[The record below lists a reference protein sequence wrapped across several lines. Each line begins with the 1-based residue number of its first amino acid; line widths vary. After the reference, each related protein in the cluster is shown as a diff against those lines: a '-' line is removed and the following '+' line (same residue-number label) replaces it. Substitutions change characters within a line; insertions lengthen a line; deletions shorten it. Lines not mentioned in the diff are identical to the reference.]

1 MSDALLAGVSGL
13 QAHQAMLDVAGNNLA
28 NADTYGFKASRVTF
42 SELLS
47 DTLREATQP
56 SGKTGGTNPEQIG
69 AGVQVASV
77 DRNMSQGNLVYTG
90 QPLDMAIEGSGYFTL
105 NDGQREVYTRVGAF
119 AVDSNFYLVDPST
132 GYRVQRTGSEG
143 VAEGFQTSTSSDI
156 RIPYDVAL
164 PAKATQ
170 SITFAGNLSADTDDP
185 TTSILS
191 SGISYTEGGA
201 AAANST
207 LLSNLD
213 QAQGVAAGETIQ
225 IEGIDPIGQ
234 AVDTTFTLAAG
245 STVSDLLD
253 AITAA
258 FSQGG
263 TNPGAKATISNGEIR
278 LTDNQTGYSQSDLY
292 LTYSGTH
299 TFELPSYFKCLQVG
313 GEAAR
318 NTNVEVYDSQGVGH
332 VLSVTF
338 AKSKDANTWDAVI
351 TSVTGAAAMDSD
363 GRRVSGITFGKDG
376 SFGGLGGTTPDEA
389 AFHLSF
395 GTQGTGGAQDI
406 SLNLGTIGGFNGLS
420 QFGGTSTVA
429 ANGQDG
435 YQAGY
440 LSSISV
446 SREGLFVGM
455 FTNGV
460 RRDIAALQLTTFQ
473 NPAGL
478 QSEGSN
484 YFSVS
489 ANSGDPVATKG
500 LAGGA
505 GSVNGGSLEK
515 SNVDMASEFV
525 GLIQAQNGYQANART
540 ITVTTA
546 MLRELANL
554 IR

>member
-13 QAHQAMLDVAGNNLA
+13 QAHQTMLDVAGNNLA

-56 SGKTGGTNPEQIG
+56 SAKTGGTNPEQIG
-69 AGVQVASV
+69 AGVNVASV

-105 NDGQREVYTRVGAF
+105 NDGRREVYTRVGSF
-119 AVDSNFYLVDPST
+119 AVDSSFYLVDPAT

-143 VAEGFQTSTSSDI
+143 VAEGFQTATSSDI
-156 RIPYDVAL
+156 RIPYNVAL

-170 SITFAGNLSADTDDP
+170 SITFAGNLSADTDNP
-185 TTSILS
+185 TTNILS
-191 SGISYTEGGA
+191 SGISYTQDEA
-201 AAANST
+201 AATGNT
-207 LLSNLD
+207 LLSDLD
-213 QAQGVAAGETIQ
+213 QAQGVAAGETIR
-225 IEGIDPIGQ
+225 IKGVDPTGQ

-278 LTDNQTGYSQSDLY
+278 LTDNEAGYSQTDVY
-292 LTYSGTH
+292 LTYAGTH
-299 TFELPSYFKCLQVG
+299 SFELPSYFKCLQVG
-313 GEAAR
+313 GEDAR
-318 NTNVEVYDSQGVGH
+318 NTNVQVFDSQGIGH

-351 TSVTGAAAMDSD
+351 TSVTGAAGMDSD
-363 GRRVSGITFGKDG
+363 GRRVKGMTFGKDG
-376 SFGGLGGTTPDEA
+376 SFGGLGGATPDRA
-389 AFHLSF
+389 VFTLNF
-395 GTQGTGGAQDI
+395 GAQGSGAQDI
-406 SLNLGTIGGFNGLS
+406 NLNLGTIGGFNGLS

-525 GLIQAQNGYQANART
+525 SLIQAQNGYQANART

>member
-13 QAHQAMLDVAGNNLA
+13 QAHQTMLDVAGNNLA

-56 SGKTGGTNPEQIG
+56 STKTGGTNPEQIG
-69 AGVQVASV
+69 AGVNVASV

-105 NDGQREVYTRVGAF
+105 NDGRREVYTRVGAF
-119 AVDSNFYLVDPST
+119 AVDSSFYLVDPAT

-143 VAEGFQTSTSSDI
+143 VAEGFQTSASNDI

-170 SITFAGNLSADTDDP
+170 TITFAGNLSADTDNP
-185 TTSILS
+185 TINILS
-191 SGISYTEGGA
+191 SGISYTQDEA
-201 AAANST
+201 AATGNT
-207 LLSNLD
+207 LLSDLD
-213 QAQGVAAGETIQ
+213 QAQGVAAGETIH
-225 IEGIDPIGQ
+225 IVGIDPIGQ
-234 AVDTTFTLAAG
+234 AVDTTFTIAAG

-278 LTDNQTGYSQSDLY
+278 LTDSEAGYSQTDLY
-292 LTYSGTH
+292 LTYAGTH

-313 GEAAR
+313 GEDAR
-318 NTNVEVYDSQGVGH
+318 NTNVQVFDSQGIGH

-338 AKSKDANTWDAVI
+338 AKCKDANTWDAVI
-351 TSVTGAAAMDSD
+351 TSVTGAAGMDSD
-363 GRRVSGITFGKDG
+363 GRRVKGMTFGKDG
-376 SFGGLGGTTPDEA
+376 SFGGLGGATPDQA
-389 AFHLSF
+389 VFTLNF
-395 GTQGTGGAQDI
+395 GAQGSGAQDI
-406 SLNLGTIGGFNGLS
+406 NQSLGTIGGFDGLS

-525 GLIQAQNGYQANART
+525 SLIQAQNGYQANART

>member
-56 SGKTGGTNPEQIG
+56 SAKTGGTNPEQIG
-69 AGVQVASV
+69 AGVNVASV

-105 NDGQREVYTRVGAF
+105 NDGRREVYTRVGAF
-119 AVDSNFYLVDPST
+119 AVDSSFYLVDPAT

-143 VAEGFQTSTSSDI
+143 VAEGFQTATSSDI

-170 SITFAGNLSADTDDP
+170 SITFAGNLSADTDNP
-185 TTSILS
+185 TTNILS
-191 SGISYTEGGA
+191 SGISYTQDEA
-201 AAANST
+201 AATGNT
-207 LLSNLD
+207 LLSDLD
-213 QAQGVAAGETIQ
+213 QAKGVAAGETIR
-225 IEGIDPIGQ
+225 IKGVDPTGQ

-278 LTDNQTGYSQSDLY
+278 LTDNEAGYSQTDMY
-292 LTYSGTH
+292 LTYAGTH
-299 TFELPSYFKCLQVG
+299 SFELPSYFKCLQVG
-313 GEAAR
+313 GEDAR
-318 NTNVEVYDSQGVGH
+318 NTNVQVFDSQGIGH

-351 TSVTGAAAMDSD
+351 TSVTGAAGMDSD
-363 GRRVSGITFGKDG
+363 GRRVKGMTFGKDG
-376 SFGGLGGTTPDEA
+376 SFGGMGGATPDRA
-389 AFHLSF
+389 VFTLNF
-395 GTQGTGGAQDI
+395 GAQGSGAQDI
-406 SLNLGTIGGFNGLS
+406 NLSLGTIGGFNGLS

-525 GLIQAQNGYQANART
+525 SLIQAQNGYQANART

>member
-13 QAHQAMLDVAGNNLA
+13 QAHQTMLDVAGNNLA

-56 SGKTGGTNPEQIG
+56 SSKTGGTNPEQIG
-69 AGVQVASV
+69 AGVNVASV

-119 AVDSNFYLVDPST
+119 AVDSSFYLVDPAT

-170 SITFAGNLSADTDDP
+170 SINFAGNLSADTDNP
-185 TTSILS
+185 TTNILS
-191 SGISYTEGGA
+191 SGISYTQDEA
-201 AAANST
+201 AATGNT
-207 LLSNLD
+207 LLSDLD

-225 IEGIDPIGQ
+225 IEGVDPIGQ
-234 AVDTTFTLAAG
+234 AVDTTFTIAAG

-278 LTDNQTGYSQSDLY
+278 LTDNETGYSQTDLY
-292 LTYSGTH
+292 LTYAGTH

-313 GEAAR
+313 GEDAR
-318 NTNVEVYDSQGVGH
+318 NTNVQVFDSQGIGH

-338 AKSKDANTWDAVI
+338 AKCKDANTWDAVI
-351 TSVTGAAAMDSD
+351 TSVTGTAGMDSD
-363 GRRVSGITFGKDG
+363 GRRVKGMTFGKDG
-376 SFGGLGGTTPDEA
+376 SFGGLGGATPDQA
-389 AFHLSF
+389 VFTVNF
-395 GTQGTGGAQDI
+395 GAQGSGAQDI
-406 SLNLGTIGGFNGLS
+406 ALNLGTIGGFNGLS

-484 YFSVS
+484 YFTVS

-525 GLIQAQNGYQANART
+525 SLIQAQNGYQANART